1 MDGGGGLLTIGE
13 FARRSRLSMRA
24 LRLYDRI
31 GLLRPAEV
39 VPGTGYRRYAV
50 RQLYAARLIAL
61 LRRLDMPLSQI
72 AEIVHAPAAAPDAAG
87 LLAEYWTEVERRLAA
102 QRELA
107 DRLVRSLAAETPA
120 PAGWAVAERD
130 VPEQLVLTE
139 QRYVTSS
146 ELGWIRDATA
156 RLTVVA
162 QRHGGPAG
170 PRFVVFHGEVT
181 EDVDGPVEVCVPV
194 APGIAGAAVRREP
207 AHREAY
213 VPVVKGHFEPPQ
225 IHSVY
230 DAVHRWVRSRGLRE
244 TGAAREVYGYPADPA
259 TAAPGEIVCDVAVPY
274 AQG

>member
-1 MDGGGGLLTIGE
+1 MDDGAGLLTIGE

-39 VPGTGYRRYAV
+39 VPETGYRRYAV

-61 LRRLDMPLSQI
+61 LRRLDMPLTQI
-72 AEIVHAPAAAPDAAG
+72 AEIVQSAAPAAADR
-87 LLAEYWTEVERRLAA
+87 LAEYWTEVERRLAA

-107 DRLVRSLAAETPA
+107 DRLVRSLAGETPA

-130 VPEQLVLTE
+130 VPDQVVLTE
-139 QRYVTSS
+139 QRYVTSA
-146 ELGWIRDATA
+146 ELGWIREASV
-156 RLTVVA
+156 RLTAVA
-162 QRHGGPAG
+162 ERHGGPAG

-181 EDVDGPVEVCVPV
+181 EDADGPVEVCVPV
-194 APGIAGAAVRREP
+194 APGIADVAVRREP

-225 IHSVY
+225 IHSIY

-244 TGAAREVYGYPADPA
+244 TGAAREVYGYPVDPA
-259 TAAPGEIVCDVAVPY
+259 IAAPDQVVCDIAVPY
-274 AQG
+274 ARG